1 MTSPLRQEVEPW
13 YRHRWPW
20 LLMAGP
26 LMVVIAGVFTAYL
39 AVTSNDGLVD
49 DDYYKQGLAVNKL
62 GERDRQAAAL
72 GLQAE
77 VMQRSDGAQLRILL
91 RAGPDVALPAELV
104 LRLVHPTRGGA
115 DQRVVLRADGGG
127 SYSGQL
133 ASPLAGR
140 WHLTLE
146 DDRQRWRLTGT
157 WLIEKNASLRLSSED
172 KAAVDS
178 SSHKGGK

>member
-1 MTSPLRQEVEPW
+1 MTTPSAEKIDPW

-20 LLMAGP
+20 MLMAGP
-26 LMVVIAGVFTAYL
+26 LIVVIAGLFTAYL

-62 GERDRQAAAL
+62 SEREQRAAAL

-77 VMQRSDGAQLRILL
+77 VMQRSDGAQLRLLL
-91 RAGPDVALPAELV
+91 RAGTDFVLPEVLV

-115 DQRVVLRADGGG
+115 DQRVQLRADGGG
-127 SYSGQL
+127 SYTGKL

-140 WHLTLE
+140 WRLALE
-146 DDRQRWRLTGT
+146 DEQQRWRLTGSGT
-157 WLIEKNASLRLSSED
+157 IDRDASLHLPGAD

-178 SSHKGGK
+178 SSHKGR

>member
-1 MTSPLRQEVEPW
+1 MTRALREDIEPW

-26 LMVVIAGVFTAYL
+26 LVVVVAGLCTAYL

-91 RAGPDVALPAELV
+91 RAGQDVALPAELV
-104 LRLVHPTRGGA
+104 LRLAHPTHGGA

-127 SYSGQL
+127 SYTGKL
-133 ASPLAGR
+133 AAPLAGR
-140 WHLTLE
+140 WHLALE
-146 DDRQRWRLTGT
+146 DDRQQWRLTGT
-157 WLIEKNASLRLSSED
+157 WLIEKNASLHLSSDED
-172 KAAVDS
+172 KAAFD